1 MYTHYNHFFYTYLQ
15 VSLYAVNRF
24 KMINFLIEDTKT
36 IKHYFIDHASI
47 GHHKERSSVRLYTM
61 DEIYHLIEHV
71 VEKMYVLIYI
81 AIF

>member
-1 MYTHYNHFFYTYLQ
+1 
-15 VSLYAVNRF
+15 
-24 KMINFLIEDTKT
+24 MINFLIEDTKT

-71 VEKMYVLIYI
+71 VENVHTYI
-81 AIF
+81 HSYNILKICIFAKCN